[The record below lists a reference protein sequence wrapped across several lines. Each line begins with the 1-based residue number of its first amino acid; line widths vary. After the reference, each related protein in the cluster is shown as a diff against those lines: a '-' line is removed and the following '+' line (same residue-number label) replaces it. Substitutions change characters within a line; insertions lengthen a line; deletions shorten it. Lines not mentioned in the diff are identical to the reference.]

1 MEECGSG
8 KGKAWWNSSDVLQLL
23 LVALFAELGFA
34 VLNVSVMPVFL
45 RTDRG
50 LSEGVIGLVFACFL
64 VSEAVFKPFAGHWAD
79 RYGRRRYLIIG
90 SSLVVVTPVLT
101 VLVPRELG
109 AWQAPIYMG
118 LRVIDGLSAALLWP
132 SVYAAMNEAVA
143 PAHRGKALSLLNT
156 CFMLGLAFSLPVGG
170 ALNDLFRSRLPS
182 FILAS
187 CLFSGTLVASLR
199 FKPLSDGWDN
209 ALRASELRMQDFVSW
224 MRQIPGVLLIAFV
237 TFLGV
242 GFPLAVM
249 KLFAEDVYH
258 MSESRFGALI
268 LPAVLA
274 MAVAS
279 APMGAFGS
287 RIGKERA
294 VRLGLLLCAVG
305 VWIFALGYW
314 FDELR
319 LQLVAMGAVLLVGLG
334 FLVALPAWYATVCA
348 VNSMRSGSLLA
359 MVMTAQGVGAIIGTV
374 IGAKIYEVSPYA
386 PVLACAICVST
397 GMVLSWV
404 LLPSGRLGL
413 EGESAVS
420 RLKNVR
426 DTGNDNS
433 GVNGETEG

>member
-1 MEECGSG
+1 MEECNSG
-8 KGKAWWNSSDVLQLL
+8 RRRWWASPDVWHLL

-34 VLNVSVMPVFL
+34 VLNISVMPVFL

-90 SSLVVVTPVLT
+90 SALVTMTPVLT

-109 AWQAPIYMG
+109 SWQTPVYMA
-118 LRVIDGLSAALLWP
+118 LRVIDGMAAALLWP

-143 PAHRGKALSLLNT
+143 PLHRGKALSLLNT

-170 ALNDLFRSRLPS
+170 LLNDLFRSRLPS
-182 FILAS
+182 FVLAS
-187 CLFSGTLVASLR
+187 SLFGLTLIASLR
-199 FKPLSDGWDN
+199 FKPLSDGRDEFSGDVDFPW
-209 ALRASELRMQDFVSW
+209 RDFVPW
-224 MRQIPGVLLIAFV
+224 MKRIPGVLFIAFV

-249 KLFAEDVYH
+249 KLFAEDVYQ
-258 MSESRFGALI
+258 MSESRFGALV
-268 LPAVLA
+268 LPAALA

-294 VRLGLLLCAVG
+294 VRLGLLLCTVG
-305 VWIFALGYW
+305 MWVFALGYW
-314 FDELR
+314 FEVLR
-319 LQLVAMGAVLLVGLG
+319 SQGMAMVAVLLVGLG

-348 VNSMRSGSLLA
+348 VNSRRSGSLLA
-359 MVMTAQGVGAIIGTV
+359 MVMTAQGLGAILGTVVGA
-374 IGAKIYEVSPYA
+374 KLYEFSPYA
-386 PVLACAICVST
+386 PVLACATCVSL
-397 GMVLSWV
+397 GMMLSWV
-404 LLPSGRLGL
+404 VLPSSPGL
-413 EGESAVS
+413 KEGGEGELTVEE
-420 RLKNVR
+420 
-426 DTGNDNS
+426 S
-433 GVNGETEG
+433 GRQSPNGKS